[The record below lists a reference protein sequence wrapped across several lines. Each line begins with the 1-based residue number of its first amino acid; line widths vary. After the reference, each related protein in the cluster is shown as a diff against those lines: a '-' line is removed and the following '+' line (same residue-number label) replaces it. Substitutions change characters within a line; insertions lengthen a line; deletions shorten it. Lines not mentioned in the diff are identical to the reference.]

1 MSTDALNAQVSELKK
16 DLAEKQAELVKTE
29 SHSSCELDSVNLERN
44 SLLDEISAAKLC
56 TEEKDKVIENLQV
69 QKIDLLQKI
78 EKLEDR
84 CKKSKLFRD
93 LKNKASPK
101 NSCIQSV
108 FLPLERRKML
118 IL

>member
-29 SHSSCELDSVNLERN
+29 SHSSCELESVNLERN

-56 TEEKDKVIENLQV
+56 SDEKDKVIENHQV
-69 QKIDLLQKI
+69 EKTDLLQKI

-84 CKKSKLFRD
+84 Y
-93 LKNKASPK
+93 K
-101 NSCIQSV
+101 NSKYYFEI
-108 FLPLERRKML
+108 
-118 IL
+118 